1 MPLASIIAP
10 DWMSWGGTPWDRS
23 TMRASGAILAITR
36 WQTPTNSSRRPR
48 SDTNTTGPLTALL
61 QTLALPPGP
70 PRGHGSASM
79 TPR

>member
-10 DWMSWGGTPWDRS
+10 DWMSWGGTPCDRS
-23 TMRASGAILAITR
+23 TTRASGAILAITR

-61 QTLALPPGP
+61 QTLAYSADPRQGP
-70 PRGHGSASM
+70 RFG
-79 TPR
+79 